1 MKEIKGEYKG
11 IKKYNFGWYKIE
23 SNEQIWLHYKDRKM
37 VICIKRK
44 HFEVLL
50 VCAIGF
56 EYEKMKNSQR
66 QDGRYKVWGVRSWD
80 CELYSRKIEGA
91 I

>member
-44 HFEVLL
+44 PFEVLL
-50 VCAIGF
+50 VRHWF
-56 EYEKMKNSQR
+56 R
-66 QDGRYKVWGVRSWD
+66 VWEDEEFTETGW
-80 CELYSRKIEGA
+80 KI
-91 I
+91 